1 MIIIRN
7 AGKQVLIVVVLLSF
21 IISSCAVY
29 AATDISVSKKGTY
42 VYWFSYTDGVGD
54 SRVTLPQSFK
64 GKSAK
69 LDTEKLGETSK
80 DIELFIMNKR
90 TGNMAIVDY
99 TPPKDKAKPAPIK
112 LGEDD
117 FEYVRNAKLK
127 IISEDGAPLES
138 AVVNITDGL
147 GQPMKALVT
156 PVDEGVA
163 SFENVATGEI
173 SVKVEANGLKRTID
187 SDIELPAKRDAS
199 SFEMDIKVAGDVDT
213 LPKSTAKEIPTKE
226 KAKKA
231 SEAGSGSSVI
241 LQFVA
246 GLIFLAVVIAVVYAI
261 VKSKGISAESAL
273 KKMGV
278 ELPSDQAA
286 QPTQPSAPTIDPS
299 VCEFCGQKKDV
310 SGSCACTVSP
320 AASPFGAPAQSA
332 GSGPRII
339 GIQGAYTGQIFPISG
354 TAVIGREPER
364 DIALVNDTTVS
375 RRHASITAANGGFT
389 IKDEGS
395 ANGTFVNG
403 AKITEQ
409 KLTPG
414 DEIQLGGSRFRFDA

>member
-1 MIIIRN
+1 MSR
-7 AGKQVLIVVVLLSF
+7 
-21 IISSCAVY
+21 
-29 AATDISVSKKGTY
+29 KGTY

-64 GKSAK
+64 GKSAE

-80 DIELFIMNKR
+80 DIKLYVMNKR
-90 TGNMAIVDY
+90 TSNMAIVDY
-99 TPPKDKAKPAPIK
+99 TAPKSKDKPSPIK
-112 LGEDD
+112 LTEDD
-117 FEYVRNAKLK
+117 FEYIRSAKLR
-127 IISEDGAPLES
+127 IVSEDGAPIES

-156 PVDEGVA
+156 PADEGVA

-187 SDIELPAKRDAS
+187 SDIELPAKRDTS
-199 SFEMDIKVAGDVDT
+199 GFETDIKVAGDIDT
-213 LPKSTAKEIPTKE
+213 LPKAVIKEIPTKE
-226 KAKKA
+226 KPQKAK
-231 SEAGSGSSVI
+231 EAQSGGSAI
-241 LQFVA
+241 LQFIA
-246 GLIFLAVVIAVVYAI
+246 GLIFLGVLIAVIYAI

-273 KKMGV
+273 KKLGV

-286 QPTQPSAPTIDPS
+286 TTAESQPSAPAVDPS
-299 VCEFCGQKKDV
+299 VCEFCGQKKDAA
-310 SGSCACTVSP
+310 GNCACTVSP
-320 AASPFGAPAQSA
+320 SASPFGAPAQST

-339 GIQGAYTGQIFPISG
+339 GIQGAYAGQIFAISG
-354 TAVIGREPER
+354 LVVIGRESER
-364 DIALVNDTTVS
+364 DIALVNDSTVS
-375 RRHASITAANGGFT
+375 RRHASISAENGGFI